1 MFPCH
6 VHNYSVHFS
15 CSLIDCLYLLAVFE
29 HILILIGF
37 GNLSFWNFAGKKKVE
52 NFFLEFLI
60 PQLLYWKLHSTEMR
74 CCLLLLLLLVL
85 GLHEIWDLTGL
96 NFERS
101 SWHTFGISISLNK
114 CAIWREDYSFC
125 FIDKKTPSPTRNWLG
140 VINAIYLGVVSQ
152 QGIKPNN
159 QLESDLEYKS

>member
-1 MFPCH
+1 
-6 VHNYSVHFS
+6 
-15 CSLIDCLYLLAVFE
+15 
-29 HILILIGF
+29 
-37 GNLSFWNFAGKKKVE
+37 
-52 NFFLEFLI
+52 
-60 PQLLYWKLHSTEMR
+60 MR

-125 FIDKKTPSPTRNWLG
+125 FIDKKPPSRTRNWLG

-159 QLESDLEYKS
+159 QLETTLECNTLITSSNNTSKNECLNGLDELLIWPIMTTCPLPTSQLLKPPSIWQILWFVPELQWVI